1 MRVMYADEARDALL
15 EGQDFPE
22 GLLVKGAFFLDGY
35 CSIIDRLPDTL
46 FIAQETG
53 STARWLWIDDCYI
66 DDEKL
71 VIEQDL
77 PEMVVADMPGRRLSE
92 VMSHRLLDGRPIMDM
107 VIRAARRDFDG
118 EVVLNFDG
126 NPLDSLSK
134 VGGLGREAA

>member
-1 MRVMYADEARDALL
+1 MYADEARDALL